1 MGSELCKTCAHTKV
15 CMYDKNIVGDVFVAG
30 NPMFFDN
37 SELYRKFKE
46 REAAGFPCADYLPA
60 DAAEVKT
67 ERPGRPRIR
76 TPEDRRPPM
85 QTREE

>member
-1 MGSELCKTCAHTKV
+1 
-15 CMYDKNIVGDVFVAG
+15 
-30 NPMFFDN
+30 MFFDN